1 LWQGQEKKSKQKF
14 LEKIKFNENHRQ
26 RCDFEKSPF
35 STHSIKYRYFKPNE
49 PRPMNSMNSNSG
61 VLKRYSG
68 LTYIPGI
75 SDKIA
80 KKFTDVNE
88 SLIRKFLI
96 CIRRQNP
103 N

>member
-1 LWQGQEKKSKQKF
+1 
-14 LEKIKFNENHRQ
+14 
-26 RCDFEKSPF
+26 
-35 STHSIKYRYFKPNE
+35 
-49 PRPMNSMNSNSG
+49 MNSMNSNSG